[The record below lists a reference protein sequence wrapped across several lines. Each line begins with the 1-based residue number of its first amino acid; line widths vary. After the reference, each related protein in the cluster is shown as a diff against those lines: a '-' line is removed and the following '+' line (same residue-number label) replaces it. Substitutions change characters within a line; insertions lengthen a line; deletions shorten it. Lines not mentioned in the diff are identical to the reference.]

1 MSYELK
7 RESTGLEISNAIRD
21 ALLEFRNLAKEMPWP
36 TVVFIPDAN
45 FLTLQQEG
53 NRHPRS
59 PIYYGACRVLPS
71 LRHTITL
78 GFDYPQVND
87 GPYDVDASMAK
98 RDEMKAIGKSAGEKL
113 KADVETQPSPK
124 CPVFMHDDEHCMSTI
139 RMIVETVMMKLGAN
153 NHDFRLR
160 DELIVATAP
169 YLDRHQNHQVLLD
182 SELRRQKNNAW
193 MRLDFVTADR
203 IAALIGDP
211 LPSEHERLDS
221 GK

>member
-1 MSYELK
+1 M
-7 RESTGLEISNAIRD
+7 R
-21 ALLEFRNLAKEMPWP
+21 LLEPNATEEQIAKAIKEAIAEATLNHCDGANQPP
-36 TVVFIPDAN
+36 TVVFIPRAN
-45 FLTLQQEG
+45 HFTLIRA
-53 NRHPRS
+53 NHPRR
-59 PIYYGACRVLPS
+59 PIYFGGIRILASDRAC
-71 LRHTITL
+71 ITV

-182 SELRRQKNNAW
+182 SELRRQKNKAW